1 MTTPT
6 AQVERTKLFGN
17 INAYAYFFAE
27 LLVGTPPQSASV
39 IVDTGSALCGFPCAG
54 CSHCGNH
61 LDPPFDMEASNT
73 SRTLPCG
80 PDCNR
85 CDAARCGYLQSYSE
99 GSSISGVWFRD
110 LVMLNGSDA
119 DNHPV
124 EASLGCHL
132 DERKLFYTQK
142 VNGIFGLA
150 PHGITGR
157 SNVLKDLFKDKAHVN
172 TAVFAI
178 CLGEWGGELSVGG
191 YDTRYTALGSRM
203 QWLPLH
209 HAGYYGVDLRS
220 IRFDTHVVANSEEF
234 TGRTVVDS
242 GTTFTYFPAKVFE
255 TLRQSVIATCQGSR
269 CGARS
274 AGKDCWLLPTGSRPA
289 KFAPI
294 ILTFFG
300 GNGEADI
307 SVSWPANAY
316 LFRRGMRGVDGFE
329 AWCLAFASN
338 GFSKE
343 TVLGI
348 SFFMHKLLVFDT
360 ASSKLGLEVA
370 NCPEHHHSTQLTAQ
384 ASTSLDS
391 PVEEHLRQDSMRH
404 LGLVLGCTG
413 VVLLLVS
420 VGMFTWAC
428 CSSEEENDS
437 TENFLD

>member
-1 MTTPT
+1 MTLGSPT
-6 AQVERTKLFGN
+6 R
-17 INAYAYFFAE
+17 
-27 LLVGTPPQSASV
+27 
-39 IVDTGSALCGFPCAG
+39 
-54 CSHCGNH
+54 
-61 LDPPFDMEASNT
+61 
-73 SRTLPCG
+73 
-80 PDCNR
+80 CN
-85 CDAARCGYLQSYSE
+85 SE
-99 GSSISGVWFRD
+99 
-110 LVMLNGSDA
+110 SDA

-191 YDTRYTALGSRM
+191 YDTRYAALGSRM

-220 IRFDTHVVANSEEF
+220 ILFGSQVVANSEEF

-255 TLRQSVIATCQGSR
+255 TLRQSVAATCQGSR

-294 ILTFFG
+294 ILTFAG
-300 GNGEADI
+300 GNGGADI

-360 ASSKLGLEVA
+360 ASSKLGVEVA

-391 PVEEHLRQDSMRH
+391 PVEEHLRQEDSMQH
-404 LGLVLGCTG
+404 LGFVLGCTG

-420 VGMFTWAC
+420 MGMFTWAC